1 MYNFGLVLEGGG
13 MRGLYSAGVLDFL
26 IDEGIE
32 FNAVYGVSAGSANGC
47 NFISRQRKR
56 TYHIYTDFI
65 DDKRYASFDNLIRTG
80 NFFGTEM
87 NYDEIPNKLIPYDY
101 DKFLEYK
108 GDFYVVVTNC
118 ETGHP
123 MYKKI
128 TDLKKELY
136 ILRASC
142 SLPLMAE
149 MVNVDG
155 VPCLDGGISDSIPVR
170 RSVKYGHTKNVVVL
184 TRDISYRKKSSRLLS
199 IMKLKYSAYP
209 NLVRAIER
217 RYMVYNRTLDYIENQ
232 ERKGNLFVIRP
243 SRPVKVGRLEKDKE
257 KLTRLYNRGYQ
268 ETKKLYPQLMEFLN
282 S

>member
-142 SLPLMAE
+142 SLPLMAASTS
-149 MVNVDG
+149 
-155 VPCLDGGISDSIPVR
+155 PASKRYSISFLRSI
-170 RSVKYGHTKNVVVL
+170 
-184 TRDISYRKKSSRLLS
+184 LS
-199 IMKLKYSAYP
+199 IGTTTFPLMMTA
-209 NLVRAIER
+209 
-217 RYMVYNRTLDYIENQ
+217 
-232 ERKGNLFVIRP
+232 RKDTIH
-243 SRPVKVGRLEKDKE
+243 S
-257 KLTRLYNRGYQ
+257 
-268 ETKKLYPQLMEFLN
+268 
-282 S
+282 